1 MLDRL
6 FQIVKMFAT
15 PLKLYLSTQMVNLA
29 YRYPGKSA
37 HRLISAVGRR
47 WFGIEGS
54 SRRIFALCQWF
65 MDCIFQAQHNFFKA
79 RPSGALDLGA
89 AGIGFDGLR
98 IRCSTE
104 NANSSVVYLLGFES
118 DLTQFDIYRLFAKP
132 GTAVIDVGANIG
144 IHSLVLSIC
153 VGGGGKVYAFEPVP
167 SIRTKMEENLKINTI
182 TNVQLYE
189 YALGNSLGKV
199 SFRANTT
206 DFNIGKG
213 CVDPEGDILVPIT
226 TIDHEFGDIE
236 LPVSMIKID
245 TEGHELEVLKGAAG
259 LLKKHRP
266 TIEMEFNFRS
276 YSLLEL
282 KHHIPLRY
290 SYFEL
295 AKRPNQRF
303 RLVQGDLLYCC
314 ELLMV
319 PDEKLHD
326 EPATPSNK

>member
-1 MLDRL
+1 MMGRH
-6 FQIVKMFAT
+6 FQILKMYAN
-15 PLKLYLSTQMVNLA
+15 PLKLYLFTQIVSFA
-29 YRYPGKSA
+29 YRHPGKAA
-37 HRLISAVGRR
+37 HRLIKAVGRR
-47 WFGIEGS
+47 WSGIERS
-54 SRRIFALCQWF
+54 NRRVLVFCQWF
-65 MDCIFQAQHNFFKA
+65 MDCIFQAQHDLFKA
-79 RPSGALDLGA
+79 KFSGALDLGA
-89 AGIGFDGLR
+89 SGIGFDKLR

-104 NANSSVVYLLGFES
+104 NANSSRVYLLGFES
-118 DLTQFDIYRLFAKP
+118 NLTQFDIYRMCAKP
-132 GTAVIDVGANIG
+132 GTAVIDVGSNIG

-153 VGGGGKVYAFEPVP
+153 VGVRGKVYAFEPVP
-167 SIRTKMEENLKINTI
+167 SIRTKMEENLRINNI

-199 SFRANTT
+199 SFRENTT

-226 TIDHEFGDIE
+226 TIDHEFADIE

-245 TEGHELEVLKGAAG
+245 TEGHELEVLKGAVG

-266 TIEMEFNFRS
+266 AIEMEFNFRS

-282 KHHIPLRY
+282 KRHIPPRY

-295 AKRPNQRF
+295 PKRPNQRF
-303 RLVQGDLLYCC
+303 RLVQADSLYCC

-319 PDEKLHD
+319 PDEKL
-326 EPATPSNK
+326 K